1 MSVIVKG
8 MEMPNAC
15 CHCPCSDSAGCAVTG
30 RAMTTGE
37 MAGELGDID
46 DCPLHPLPEKHG
58 RIVDVGP
65 LEVVAYSLSDHEG
78 ESFDDGV
85 EFILEKLDALP
96 TIVEEEG

>member
-1 MSVIVKG
+1 MSVILIVNG
-8 MEMPNAC
+8 MEKSKDC
-15 CHCPCSDSAGCAVTG
+15 DSCWVPSEYCDLWLKYDVDVGC
-30 RAMTTGE
+30 RHP
-37 MAGELGDID
+37 

-65 LEVVAYSLSDHEG
+65 LEVVAYSLSDHKG

-96 TIVEEEG
+96 TIVEEEGD

>member
-1 MSVIVKG
+1 MSFVVMG
-8 MEMPNAC
+8 MEAPENCLKCLMNCRTPDGKIMCRRDFRERN
-15 CHCPCSDSAGCAVTG
+15 PLVRDRCS
-30 RAMTTGE
+30 
-37 MAGELGDID
+37 IF
-46 DCPLHPLPEKHG
+46 PLPKEHG

-96 TIVEEEG
+96 TIVEAKGE

>member
-8 MEMPNAC
+8 MEMPN
-15 CHCPCSDSAGCAVTG
+15 HCGECQLDWCYGVCEEAGVFLNFKV
-30 RAMTTGE
+30 RP
-37 MAGELGDID
+37 DW
-46 DCPLHPLPEKHG
+46 CPLHPLPEKHG

-96 TIVEEEG
+96 TIVEEEGD